1 MADRG
6 PINIHH
12 STIAISITG
21 SPRHSNNIRRL
32 TEWNVEW
39 PMANRNLVEVEEHQT
54 LGKCMVGH
62 GGGSGIIEDNF
73 IMPQSEAEEVEAPS
87 TALA

>member
-6 PINIHH
+6 LINVHH

-21 SPRHSNNIRRL
+21 SPSHSNNIRQL

-54 LGKCMVGH
+54 LGKCMVVH
-62 GGGSGIIEDNF
+62 GGRIDINEDTF
-73 IMPQSEAEEVEAPS
+73 IMPQSEAEGVEAPS
-87 TALA
+87 TVLA